1 MAPYF
6 WIFIGGGLGS
16 ICRYALSSW
25 LAAFK
30 IPFPLGTFAANLLA
44 SFLLGLVLGAGLKHT
59 LPEPFRWLVITGFC
73 GGFSTFSTFSND
85 TLQLWTQAQYGW
97 AAINILVNVLCC
109 LLAVFLGLRMGMR

>member
-16 ICRYALSSW
+16 ICRYALSTW

-30 IPFPLGTFAANLLA
+30 ISFPLGTFAANLLA

-73 GGFSTFSTFSND
+73 GGFSTFSTFSGE
-85 TLQLWTQAQYGW
+85 TWQLWSQGNLFLAIVNIS
-97 AAINILVNVLCC
+97 ANVILCLIAIN
-109 LLAVFLGLRMGMR
+109 LGLRWHEG